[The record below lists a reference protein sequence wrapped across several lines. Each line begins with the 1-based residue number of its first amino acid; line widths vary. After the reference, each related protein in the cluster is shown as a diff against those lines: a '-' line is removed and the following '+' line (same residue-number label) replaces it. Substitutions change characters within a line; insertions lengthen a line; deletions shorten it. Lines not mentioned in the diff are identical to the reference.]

1 MVLIFLLL
9 FTIISQHKIIKDFYL
24 AIKHQNSETNS
35 KNITVFCFIYYI
47 NTYYFLLK
55 KQIKKL
61 SFYDKIKQFID
72 GLKEGF
78 KSVGNIKNKNSFLDT
93 HFYNM
98 AHVFFNDLC
107 MFFSMS
113 ETNHLSLID
122 GVFILVLG
130 GIGMVIP
137 TPGGIGSY
145 HAIVMIGLAVLGVG
159 YISFGSESTSANPA
173 LIFPTIVHIA
183 QTLVAII
190 MGVISLLI
198 LFIFNNKT
206 TNEQ

>member
-1 MVLIFLLL
+1 MLVFASFILLILV
-9 FTIISQHKIIKDFYL
+9 IYL
-24 AIKHQNSETNS
+24 
-35 KNITVFCFIYYI
+35 C
-47 NTYYFLLK
+47 K

-61 SFYDKIKQFID
+61 SFYNKIKQFID

-78 KSVGNIKNKNSFLDT
+78 KSVENIKNKT
-93 HFYNM
+93 HFWLHTFIIWLMYFLM
-98 AHVFFNDLC
+98 TYIC
-107 MFFSMS
+107 FFSMN

-159 YISFGSESTSANPA
+159 YVSFGSESTSANPA

-183 QTLVAII
+183 QTLVAIL
-190 MGVISLLI
+190 MGAISLLI